1 MTNKRLWTTGALALT
16 AVLLTACE
24 VENPGA
30 IEQEF
35 LIEPE
40 SQVGLV
46 NGAQRQLMVA
56 MASDPGIIRDGLL
69 VAREML
75 PGGQTGSHGHNTNA
89 QAGFIT
95 PTDGAT
101 FTTLQEAR
109 FIAETAI
116 DLFAE
121 AGGVDP
127 DLVAQANL
135 WAGFANRVLGEH
147 YCQGVI
153 DGSAPFPATDYLTR
167 AEGQFTAA
175 INTASDPNLVLAG
188 YAGRAQVRAY
198 LATYGLA
205 NWSDA
210 AADAGMITDNS
221 WSYNLVTDGS
231 DSDTRNS
238 LYWSVAVA
246 PYASYSM
253 WASYYGNQPDLSQ
266 PQPHDENGGF
276 GFPIPN
282 TGYFETT
289 GDPRVAWDYADQ
301 VFAVGSLDRY
311 GQVYFQQPQKY
322 QSVDDPIRL
331 ASGREM
337 RLIEAEAMLAGG
349 DPDGAVGHIN
359 AYRTTI
365 TTINTPNNST
375 IGGQP
380 LAAWPDPAGDTDE
393 AYRILARE
401 RAIEL
406 FYEGRTMGDHKRWMQ
421 NDVFD
426 EALLELPDFEALTPL
441 FSDYP
446 RGIDPVEALIP
457 GYTERQFCF
466 NIPNSE
472 RSLNDNLDVVN

>member
-1 MTNKRLWTTGALALT
+1 MTGALALT
-16 AVLLTACE
+16 AVLTTACE

-30 IEQEF
+30 IEEEF
-35 LIEPE
+35 LVEPE

-75 PGGQTGSHGHNTNA
+75 PGGQTGAHGHDTDA
-89 QAGFIT
+89 QAGFI
-95 PTDGAT
+95 PPDEGST
-101 FTTLQEAR
+101 FETLQEAR

-116 DLFAE
+116 ELFTE
-121 AGGVDP
+121 AGDVSP
-127 DLVAQANL
+127 DLVAQANI

-175 INTASDPNLVLAG
+175 INTAEDPNLVLAG

-205 NWSDA
+205 DWADA
-210 AADAGMITDNS
+210 AADAGMIMDNS
-221 WSYNLVTDGS
+221 WTYTIQTDGS

-253 WASYYGNQPDLSQ
+253 WGSYYGNEPDLTQ
-266 PQPHDENGGF
+266 PQPHNETGGF
-276 GFPIPN
+276 GFPIAN

-322 QSVDDPIRL
+322 QSQDDPIRL

-337 RLIEAEAMLAGG
+337 RLIEAEALLAAGN
-349 DPDGAVGHIN
+349 PDAAVDLIN
-359 AYRTTI
+359 DVRATI
-365 TTINTPNNST
+365 TTIDTPNNTT
-375 IGGQP
+375 IGDQP
-380 LAAWPDPAGDTDE
+380 LEAWPDPAGDTDE

-406 FYEGRTMGDHKRWMQ
+406 FFEGRTMGDHKRWLQ

-426 EALLELPDFEALTPL
+426 EALLELPDFAALTPL

-457 GYTERQFCF
+457 GYTTRQMCF

-472 RSLNDNLDVVN
+472 RNLNDNLEVVN